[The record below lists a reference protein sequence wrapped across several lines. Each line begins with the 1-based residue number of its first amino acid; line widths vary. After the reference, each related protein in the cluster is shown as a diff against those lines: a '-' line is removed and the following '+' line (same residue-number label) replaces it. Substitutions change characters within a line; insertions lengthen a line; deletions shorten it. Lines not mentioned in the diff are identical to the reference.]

1 MKKFIF
7 IVDALRIIAGLLK
20 GEKFEGVLFIDKET
34 HVLTFK
40 AWNRT
45 APKYYKEKKICD
57 LDFGFVGETA
67 KHITRHEKFP
77 KVMGTEAILNAM
89 DRDNIQSRE
98 AVVDKEIVDNA

>member
-1 MKKFIF
+1 MRMANLSATEAQ
-7 IVDALRIIAGLLK
+7 AL
-20 GEKFEGVLFIDKET
+20 IDE
-34 HVLTFK
+34 
-40 AWNRT
+40 
-45 APKYYKEKKICD
+45 YYKEKKICD

-98 AVVDKEIVDNA
+98 AVVDREIVDNA

>member
-1 MKKFIF
+1 MKKYIE
-7 IVDALRIIAGLLK
+7 ISDAAVEALKSGIRVDGSIKKDPKTGRLVFTDWKRS
-20 GEKFEGVLFIDKET
+20 
-34 HVLTFK
+34 
-40 AWNRT
+40 
-45 APKYYKEKKICD
+45 APKYYKEKKIAD

-89 DRDNIQSRE
+89 ERDNIQSQE